1 MIMLELEMTVT
12 SSLSSS
18 LKYLSHDRGN
28 VTAKEFPT
36 LMIFLVSSCGK
47 FVHHTTEELLLALEL
62 KYVGHTE
69 VW

>member
-1 MIMLELEMTVT
+1 MVELLIILTV
-12 SSLSSS
+12 SLSSS
-18 LKYLSHDRGN
+18 LKYLSHAFGI